1 MSEAS
6 GVAGASEPEAS
17 GADGAEADGTAGADG
32 AAAAGGKG
40 EDAGPPPGPGF
51 GNYQN
56 DIYLNGLDGRLPPF
70 TTDLTLL
77 GSSARE
83 HLDSGAFGYLAGAA
97 GSGSTHRA
105 NREAFDRHRLVPRML
120 RGPAARD
127 LRTTVLGTEIPAPVL
142 LAPVGVQSII
152 HPDGELATARAAAS
166 VGVPM
171 VLSTASSHT
180 IEQVAEAH
188 GADNPRWFQL
198 YWPNDDDVCVSILE
212 RARKAGFTTL
222 VVTLDTWTLAWRPQD
237 LDQSY
242 LPFIRGVGTAI
253 PFSDPAFR
261 AGLDKS
267 PEDDLIPAV
276 LRWVPMFT
284 GTDHSWDQ
292 LPFLRRHWDGPIVLK
307 GVLHPDDARR
317 AADAGMDGI
326 VVSNHGGRQVD
337 GAIASLDALPAIV
350 DAVGERIEIL
360 FDSGVRTGSDVLKAL
375 ALGARA
381 VLVGR
386 PYAYGL
392 AHGGEEGVL
401 HVLRSL
407 LADLDLTLGLSGHR
421 TPAELSRDS
430 LRSGL

>member
-6 GVAGASEPEAS
+6 ETS
-17 GADGAEADGTAGADG
+17 GADGAPA
-32 AAAAGGKG
+32 
-40 EDAGPPPGPGF
+40 PPAPGF

-56 DIYLNGLDGRLPPF
+56 DIYLNGLDDRLPPF

-77 GSSARE
+77 GASARE
-83 HLDSGAFGYLAGAA
+83 HLDPGAFGYLAGAA
-97 GSGSTHRA
+97 GSGATHRA
-105 NREAFDRHRLVPRML
+105 NREAFERHRLVPRML
-120 RGPAARD
+120 RGANGRD
-127 LRTTVLGTEIPAPVL
+127 LSTTVLGTRMPAPVL

-166 VGVPM
+166 LGVPT

-180 IEQVAEAH
+180 VEEVAEAA
-188 GADNPRWFQL
+188 GPDAPRWFQL
-198 YWPNDDDVCVSILE
+198 YWPNDDEVCVSILD
-212 RARKAGFTTL
+212 RARAAGFTTL

-237 LDQSY
+237 LDRSY
-242 LPFIRGVGTAI
+242 LPFIRGIGTAI

-261 AGLDKS
+261 AGLEKP
-267 PEDDLIPAV
+267 PEEDVISAV

-284 GTDHSWDQ
+284 GTDRTWDQ
-292 LPFLRRHWDGPIVLK
+292 LPFLREHWDGPIVVK

-317 AADAGMDGI
+317 AADAGMDGV

-337 GAIASLDALPAIV
+337 GAVAALDALPEIV
-350 DAVGERIEIL
+350 QAVGDRTEIL
-360 FDSGVRTGSDVLKAL
+360 FDSGIRTGSDVLKAL

-407 LADLDLTLGLSGHR
+407 LADLDLTLGLTGHR
-421 TPAELSRDS
+421 TPGELSADS
-430 LRSGL
+430 LHGGH